1 MNTNQQT
8 IAIFVLV
15 MSLGF
20 SGCAP
25 AQLSGSAFT
34 PTITAFPTL
43 APTAIRVSSP
53 TATIIPP
60 TLTPVPPTVTAT
72 PTPPSTGIRGTV
84 NYTGIKLGSIIV
96 FVSTGSDSISIP
108 TGQEATKSFKDISG
122 GEFGWGLPAGSY
134 YVAALLQ
141 VEGSQTIETPFI
153 TCGPIEVR
161 SNELVKI
168 ENALTDATMYGK
180 PRDCGMKTP

>member
-8 IAIFVLV
+8 IVILVLV

-25 AQLSGSAFT
+25 AQLSGSAFA

-43 APTAIRVSSP
+43 APTATRVSSP
-53 TATIIPP
+53 TATPLPP
-60 TLTPVPPTVTAT
+60 PPTPVPLTAT
-72 PTPPSTGIRGTV
+72 PTPPPTGISGMV
-84 NYTGIKLGSIIV
+84 KYTGTKLGSILV
-96 FVSTGSDSISIP
+96 FVGTQSGSIP
-108 TGQEATKSFKDISG
+108 MGQEETKSFTDISG

-134 YVAALLQ
+134 YVSAILQ

-168 ENALTDATMYGK
+168 EIALTDATMYGK